1 MTKRSLLLPLAF
13 LTVLAACGRTD
24 SPETATDSVLA
35 AAPPAPQNPHVVGFD
50 LGRQVEPGGRI
61 SGGTTDRFK
70 PSDSIFVS
78 VRAQYTKAGD
88 DLSVRLRLGGRTV
101 DSMSVKLEAPDS
113 TGFVTVPFIFGPGK
127 PRTTGRY
134 QVETFLG
141 AVSQGIQEI
150 TLLN

>member
-1 MTKRSLLLPLAF
+1 MTKRSLLLPLAL

-35 AAPPAPQNPHVVGFD
+35 AVPPAPQNPHVVGFD
-50 LGRQVEPGGRI
+50 LGRQAEPSGRI
-61 SGGTTDRFK
+61 SGGTTDLFK

-88 DLSVRLRLGGRTV
+88 DLSVRLRLDGRTV
-101 DSMSVKLEAPDS
+101 DSMSVTLEAPDS

-127 PRTTGRY
+127 PRAAGRY

-150 TLLN
+150 TLRN